1 MKSQLS
7 SIDVRIL
14 SNELQNRLN
23 SARVDK
29 IYQISKRELK
39 IRLHRAGEGSL
50 DLIVAANFLCIS
62 RYSRPAPQEASSF
75 AMQLRKHL
83 SGGFIREI
91 KQHGFDRI
99 LEFGIESKG
108 KNYVLVV
115 ELFSKGNVILLDSDK
130 KIIGLLEW
138 QKWKHRKL
146 GVGQIYE
153 YPPEGVDTAAID
165 ANEFKGIL
173 SGSEKGIVATLAT
186 EFGLGGLYAEEICLN
201 SGVDKNRIPNE
212 LSEKEKG
219 ILFESLKKLL
229 GRGLEPRIVLKDG
242 EMVDIIPFEL
252 ETYRGFEQRGL
263 ESFNDAVDEYFS
275 RQEFEEKEE
284 RAEGRFEE
292 KLKRLQEIEQ
302 GQRKSLGEL
311 GGKSDEY
318 RKIGDLI
325 YQNLQD
331 IESVR
336 GMVKK
341 KELSAGDKVGK
352 IRIES
357 INKDGTIS
365 VEVE

>member
-14 SNELQNRLN
+14 SKELQEGLA

-39 IRLHRAGEGSL
+39 IKLHRAGHGSL
-50 DLIVAANFLCIS
+50 DLIVAPNFLCLS
-62 RYSRPAPQEASSF
+62 RYSRPAPKDASSF

-83 SGGFIREI
+83 SGGFVRGV

-99 LEFGIESKG
+99 LEIMIENKG
-108 KNYVLVV
+108 KDYVLVV

-146 GVGQIYE
+146 GVRQVYE
-153 YPPEGVDTAAID
+153 YPPGGVDTSAMD
-165 ANEFKGIL
+165 AGEFNDIL
-173 SGSEKGIVATLAT
+173 SGSEKGIAATLAT
-186 EFGLGGLYAEEICLN
+186 GLGLGGLYAEELCIN
-201 SGVDKNRIPNE
+201 SGVDKNKIPNE

-219 ILFESLKKLL
+219 ILFKSLRKLL
-229 GRGLEPRIVLKDG
+229 DSELSPRIVLKNG
-242 EMVDIIPFEL
+242 EMTDIIPFEL
-252 ETYRGFEQRGL
+252 ETYKGFEQKSL

-275 RQEFEEKEE
+275 KQEFEEKENK
-284 RAEGRFEE
+284 AESGFEE
-292 KLKRLQEIEQ
+292 KLKRLKEIEQ
-302 GQRKSLGEL
+302 GQRKSLEEL
-311 GGKSDEY
+311 GKKSDEY
-318 RKIGDLI
+318 RKVGDLI
-325 YQNLQD
+325 YQNMQD
-331 IESVR
+331 VDSVT

-341 KELSAGDKVGK
+341 KELKTGDRVGK

-357 INKDGTIS
+357 MNKDGTIS